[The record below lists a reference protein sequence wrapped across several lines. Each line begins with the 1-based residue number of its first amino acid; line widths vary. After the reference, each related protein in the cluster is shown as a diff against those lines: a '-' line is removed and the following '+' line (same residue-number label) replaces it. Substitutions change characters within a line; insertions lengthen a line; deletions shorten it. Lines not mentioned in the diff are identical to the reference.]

1 MAEAGDSLCQ
11 TRGDQPG
18 GMWVREVV
26 RSQGTSVLTGV
37 RSLDFFFFFNYDIK
51 PLMGFETENGGTYF
65 IFAKIILAAPVHLTV
80 MSNYGQITMLNMV
93 YSRRCDSVV
102 SMIVTQSGLGREDGA
117 AQL

>member
-1 MAEAGDSLCQ
+1 MSDKGRPARRDVGQ
-11 TRGDQPG
+11 RGSQKPG
-18 GMWVREVV
+18 NLG
-26 RSQGTSVLTGV
+26 
-37 RSLDFFFFFNYDIK
+37 LDWSKEFGFFFFFNYDIK

-93 YSRRCDSVV
+93 YSRHCDSVV
-102 SMIVTQSGLGREDGA
+102 SMIATQSGLGRQDGA